1 MFETPVRS
9 GNNVRCAVA
18 HQSLHAL
25 SIAALFLTVA
35 STSAAAPDTARLTR
49 VEGREVASAEV
60 DILRTLLISDLI
72 EHPGVRLLDDD
83 DPRAED
89 MEIDANVTRLG
100 DNYIVI
106 LSAHFRNGEQRSR
119 KHKISDFD
127 EIDVATMRLV
137 AALIENIDVFKSA
150 ERGAVFEDEQEP
162 EAVVESRLRGELG
175 FGIGWPISDS
185 LDDHGTMYGIYGAAV
200 WDIRDILIDLRADFH
215 FGNDDVDTF
224 AFTTTIGARY
234 VWYDSR
240 RFGIYSG
247 LEVGYGYV
255 LADPPGHNPDRGAFA
270 VGANTGILLLRH
282 ADINLDLRSRI
293 VMLSES
299 LQGDLPVL
307 FGISL
312 GVLF

>member
-1 MFETPVRS
+1 MFEVPARNGKRTRPAGV
-9 GNNVRCAVA
+9 
-18 HQSLHAL
+18 HQSLYAFG
-25 SIAALFLTVA
+25 IAALLLIAA
-35 STSAAAPDTARLTR
+35 STSAAAPGTARLTR

-60 DILRTLLISDLI
+60 DIVRTLLISDLI

-83 DPRAED
+83 DPEAED
-89 MEIDANVTRLG
+89 MEIEASITRLG
-100 DNYIVI
+100 ENYILI
-106 LSAHFRNGEQRSR
+106 LSARLGTGEQRSR
-119 KHKISDFD
+119 KHKVADFD
-127 EIDVATMRLV
+127 EVDVATMRLV
-137 AALIENIDVFKSA
+137 AALIENIDVFSSA

-185 LDDHGTMYGIYGAAV
+185 LNDHGTMYGINGAVV
-200 WDIRDILIDLRADFH
+200 WDIRDVFIDLRTDFY

-234 VWYDSR
+234 VWFDSR

-247 LEVGYGYV
+247 VEVGYGYV

-293 VMLSES
+293 VILTEP

-307 FGISL
+307 FGVSL
-312 GVLF
+312 GILF